1 MTFIYVLDLIG
12 TFVFALSGLITAV
25 QRRFDIVGSV
35 LIAFVTAIGGGTTRD
50 LLIGATP
57 VGWMQDVNYVY
68 VIAATIPICYFF
80 YTTIVKWRKSFFIF
94 DTIGIALFTI
104 LGVQKTLALGLHP
117 IIAVMMG
124 TVSAC
129 FGGVVRDV
137 LTNEIPLIFQ
147 KEVYATACFAG
158 AVVYLITSLFPL
170 PNYVEM
176 IPPII
181 VVITIRVLA
190 VYFKWE
196 IPFNPRKVFH

>member
-1 MTFIYVLDLIG
+1 MTFIYTLDLIG
-12 TFVFALSGLITAV
+12 TFVFALSGLIIAV
-25 QRRFDIVGSV
+25 EKRFDIVGAV

-68 VIAATIPICYFF
+68 VIFSTIPICYLF
-80 YTTIVKWRKSFFIF
+80 YSRIVKWRRSFFIF

-104 LGVQKTLALGLHP
+104 LGLEKTLTLGLHP
-117 IIAVMMG
+117 LIAVMMG

-129 FGGVVRDV
+129 FGGIVRDV
-137 LTNEIPLIFQ
+137 LTNVVPLIFR

-158 AVVYLITSLFPL
+158 AVVYLVTSFFPL

-176 IPPII
+176 LPAIV

-196 IPFNPRKVFH
+196 IPFNPRKAFR